1 MKLRRFV
8 IPLVV
13 VVMLLADTIGARQSG
28 RSWMNG
34 FIFDESATKGLKD
47 AKVELIG
54 DPNSPRLQS
63 VRLTTQAD
71 ESGKYSLK
79 EIPYG
84 DYVFQVSAPGYSS
97 YEIKIYIAPDMLTA
111 VHVMLRKN
119 K

>member
-8 IPLVV
+8 VPLLF
-13 VVMLLADTIGARQSG
+13 VVMLLAETIGARQSG

-63 VRLTTQAD
+63 VKLTTEAD

-84 DYVFQVSAPGYSS
+84 DYAFRVSAPGYST

-111 VHVMLRKN
+111 VHVMLRKT